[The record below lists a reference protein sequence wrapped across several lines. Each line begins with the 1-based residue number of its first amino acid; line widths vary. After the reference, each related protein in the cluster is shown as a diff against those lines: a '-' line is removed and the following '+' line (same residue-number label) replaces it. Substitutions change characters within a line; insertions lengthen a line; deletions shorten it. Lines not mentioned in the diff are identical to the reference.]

1 MDAEIFS
8 HPIGFIP
15 RFPPPPKYIKVRSHF
30 KKEKNF
36 DRVFV
41 AQELRGTNVSSDR
54 PDEQSQ
60 PAPSTPTA
68 RDSST
73 EKAIWSL
80 EFSNDGKY
88 LAAAGQDKI
97 VRVWAVI
104 ATGEDREAHES
115 EEDAGLEGQ
124 KPAVRLSAPVFKTKP
139 IREYDGHKSSVLDL
153 SWSKVSI
160 VPFQVFPVKLT
171 HVAPV
176 EQLSL
181 VVVDG

>member
-1 MDAEIFS
+1 MDAEIFA

-15 RFPPPPKYIKVRSHF
+15 KFPPPPKYIKVRSHF
-30 KKEKNF
+30 KKEKHF

-41 AQELRGTNVSSDR
+41 AQELRGTNVSAGR
-54 PDEQSQ
+54 LDETEPSQ
-60 PAPSTPTA
+60 PSPNPPTGS
-68 RDSST
+68 DTST

-80 EFSNDGKY
+80 EFSKDGKY

-104 ATGEDREAHES
+104 ATGEDRRVHEN
-115 EEDAGLEGQ
+115 EEDAGLEDQQPG
-124 KPAVRLSAPVFKTKP
+124 VRLSAPVFKTKP

-160 VPFQVFPVKLT
+160 LPSASFIVSSTKT
-171 HVAPV
+171 
-176 EQLSL
+176 
-181 VVVDG
+181 

>member
-41 AQELRGTNVSSDR
+41 AQELRGANVPSDR
-54 PDEQSQ
+54 PDQ
-60 PAPSTPTA
+60 PSHPSPSTPTT

-80 EFSNDGKY
+80 EFSKDGKY

-104 ATGEDREAHES
+104 ATAEDREAHET
-115 EEDAGLEGQ
+115 EEDAGLEDQ
-124 KPAVRLSAPVFKTKP
+124 KPAVRLSAPVFKSKP
-139 IREYDGHKSSVLDL
+139 IREYAGHTSSVLDL
-153 SWSKVSI
+153 SWSKVRI
-160 VPFQVFPVKLT
+160 RAF
-171 HVAPV
+171 
-176 EQLSL
+176 
-181 VVVDG
+181 